1 MKRLFSYLVCLVGI
15 LMSTQGMYARSVDPK
30 GDSLA
35 FERVRTKMEQI
46 RKHRPTVGLVL
57 SGGGAKGAAHVGVIK
72 YLEKLG
78 IPVDMVVGTSIGG
91 LVGGLY
97 SLGYEV
103 EEIDTLVRN
112 MDWEWALSDE
122 LSREYISYTDMK
134 YKEKLSLSTYPIG
147 QGTGLKLF

>member
-78 IPVDMVVGTSIGG
+78 IPVDMVVGTSIA
-91 LVGGLY
+91 
-97 SLGYEV
+97 
-103 EEIDTLVRN
+103 T
-112 MDWEWALSDE
+112 
-122 LSREYISYTDMK
+122 
-134 YKEKLSLSTYPIG
+134 
-147 QGTGLKLF
+147 